1 MPEELRSK
9 LILAGGLSTDNVKE
23 AAALVRPYM
32 IDASSSLETDGKKD
46 VKKNKGIYRKKVKE
60 SQHA

>member
-1 MPEELRSK
+1 
-9 LILAGGLSTDNVKE
+9 LAGGLSADNVKE

-46 VKKNKGIYRKKVKE
+46 VKKIKEFIEKVKE